1 MAKHV
6 LTAIG
11 KDRPGLVAA
20 LAGIV
25 SDHAGNWLESQM
37 ARLAGQFAGVV
48 LVEVPDDRLPD
59 FLAALAGLGDR
70 GMLTVTATGIA
81 DDTPV
86 QPGTTLSLYLVGHD
100 RPGIVHQVTQVL
112 AARGVM
118 IEEISSSISEAP
130 MAGGLLFQ
138 ATASL
143 RAPEG
148 VSADELR
155 TALEGLAN
163 ELMVDIDLSDQLD

>member
-11 KDRPGLVAA
+11 DDRTGLVAA

-25 SDHAGNWLESQM
+25 TDHDGNWLESQM
-37 ARLAGQFAGVV
+37 ARLAGKFTGVV
-48 LVEVPDDRLPD
+48 LVDIPDERLPA
-59 FLAALAGLGDR
+59 FLSALADLDR
-70 GMLTVTATGIA
+70 QGILTVTATKI
-81 DDTPV
+81 DDAATAE
-86 QPGTTLSLYLVGHD
+86 PGATLALYLVGHD
-100 RPGIVHQVTQVL
+100 RPGIVHQVTRVL
-112 AARGVM
+112 AGHGVM
-118 IEEISSSISEAP
+118 IEELSSSVSEAP

-143 RAPEG
+143 RAPKG

-163 ELMVDIDLSDQLD
+163 ELMVDIEISHQHD